1 LTFISI
7 FRKFSTSL
15 FHCHAQGEVVQTF
28 PWEISQVTER
38 ADEEQV
44 IDCYGAIMQRF
55 LVTGGAGFIGSN
67 YIRYLLH
74 KRNDVE
80 IVNLDKLTY
89 AGNLDNLRDVEK
101 NPRYR
106 FVQGD
111 ICDTNLVNQLVAG
124 VDIAV
129 NFAAESHVDRSIG
142 APDDFIRTDV
152 FGAFVLL
159 EAARQHKIRKFIQIS
174 TDEVYG
180 SIAEGLFKETDPLMP
195 SSPYAASKAGADRL
209 AYSYFV
215 TYSLPVI
222 ITRCSNNFGP
232 YQYPEKLIPLF
243 VTNALEDKPLP
254 IYGDGKN
261 VRDWIYVEDHCD
273 AIDFI
278 FERGNDGEVYN
289 IAGGNERNNLEI
301 TELILARLNKPKSL
315 MKFVTDRLG
324 HDRRYALDAGKLA
337 ALGWKPRHELSAALE
352 ATIDWYVKNRWW
364 WEKLKSGEYLE
375 FYKKNYKM

>member
-1 LTFISI
+1 
-7 FRKFSTSL
+7 
-15 FHCHAQGEVVQTF
+15 
-28 PWEISQVTER
+28 
-38 ADEEQV
+38 
-44 IDCYGAIMQRF
+44 MQRF

-67 YIRYLLH
+67 YIRHLLR
-74 KRNDVE
+74 KNSDVFV
-80 IVNLDKLTY
+80 INFDKLTY

-111 ICDTNLVNQLVAG
+111 ICDAVLVDQYMAETDV
-124 VDIAV
+124 VV

-159 EAARQHKIRKFIQIS
+159 EAARWHRVKKFIQIS

-180 SIAEGLFKETDPLMP
+180 SIEQGSFKETDALMP
-195 SSPYAASKAGADRL
+195 SSPYSASKAGADRL

-215 TYSLPVI
+215 TFGLPVI
-222 ITRCSNNFGP
+222 ITRGSNNFGP

-243 VTNALEDKPLP
+243 VTNAIEGKPLP

-273 AIDFI
+273 AIDFLL
-278 FERGNDGEVYN
+278 EHGEDGEVYN
-289 IAGGNERNNLEI
+289 VGGGNERNNLEI
-301 TELILARLNKPKSL
+301 TEMILAALHKPQSL
-315 MKFVTDRLG
+315 MTFVDDRLG
-324 HDRRYALDAGKLA
+324 HDRRYSLETNKLT
-337 ALGWKPRHELSAALE
+337 ALGWKPKHDFKTALQF
-352 ATIDWYVKNRWW
+352 TIDWYAKNRWW

-375 FYKKNYKM
+375 FYKKNYKMAL

>member
-1 LTFISI
+1 
-7 FRKFSTSL
+7 
-15 FHCHAQGEVVQTF
+15 
-28 PWEISQVTER
+28 
-38 ADEEQV
+38 
-44 IDCYGAIMQRF
+44 MQKF

-67 YIRYLLH
+67 YIRYLLR
-74 KRNDVE
+74 KRSHVE
-80 IVNLDKLTY
+80 VINLDKLTY
-89 AGNLDNLRDVEK
+89 AGNLDNLRDLEK

-111 ICDTNLVNQLVAG
+111 ICDEKQVNQLTAG
-124 VDIAV
+124 VEAII

-159 EAARQHKIRKFIQIS
+159 EAARQHKIKKFIQIS

-180 SIAEGLFKETDPLMP
+180 SIEQGSFKETDALMP
-195 SSPYAASKAGADRL
+195 SSPYSASKAGADRL

-215 TYSLPVI
+215 TYGVPVI

-232 YQYPEKLIPLF
+232 CQYPEKLIPLF
-243 VTNALEDKPLP
+243 VTNALENKPLP

-261 VRDWIYVEDHCD
+261 VRDWIYVEDHCG

-278 FERGNDGEVYN
+278 FEHGRDGEVYN
-289 IAGGNERNNLEI
+289 IGGGNERNNLEI
-301 TELILARLNKPKSL
+301 TEIILAALNKPKNL

-324 HDRRYALDAGKLA
+324 HDRRYSLETGKLQ
-337 ALGWKPRHELSAALE
+337 ALGWQPKHEFKAALE
-352 ATIDWYVKNRWW
+352 FTIDWYVNNRWW

-375 FYKKNYKM
+375 FYKKHYKI